1 MYKPISSV
9 LLNRFIPYIIMN
21 FYDKF
26 YTYPIFI
33 YQQTNSNDQWKEGI
47 CDVFKA
53 PHPSVSLYDRFYKLH
68 KCLESLSREL
78 DLPES
83 VVTSKR

>member
-1 MYKPISSV
+1 MINSAYS
-9 LLNRFIPYIIMN
+9 LFL
-21 FYDKF
+21 
-26 YTYPIFI
+26 YTNTQIQMI
-33 YQQTNSNDQWKEGI
+33 NGK
-47 CDVFKA
+47 KA
-53 PHPSVSLYDRFYKLH
+53 YVMFFQAPRPSVSLYDRFYKLH

>member
-1 MYKPISSV
+1 MR
-9 LLNRFIPYIIMN
+9 N
-21 FYDKF
+21 
-26 YTYPIFI
+26 
-33 YQQTNSNDQWKEGI
+33 
-47 CDVFKA
+47 VFQA
-53 PHPSVSLYDRFYKLH
+53 PRPSVSLYDRFYKLH